1 MLIKN
6 IRHLGLVVTD
16 MERALKFYHELLG
29 LKIQGETEEEGLFID
44 TLLKQKNSKLKTIK
58 LSSEDNATRL
68 ELISYENKLPS
79 YNKKQLD
86 QSGLTH
92 ISLTVHNLD
101 ETYSILKERGIEF
114 NCPPT
119 LSVNQNLKVTFCRDF
134 EGNFLELTEEIP

>member
-1 MLIKN
+1 MINFHSNLPDESKN
-6 IRHLGLVVTD
+6 
-16 MERALKFYHELLG
+16 
-29 LKIQGETEEEGLFID
+29 KILPFSSSIFLNID
-44 TLLKQKNSKLKTIK
+44 FQSI
-58 LSSEDNATRL
+58 
-68 ELISYENKLPS
+68 